1 MSQRFHIGH
10 DQWVKP
16 DDAVKDGSPA
26 EGVAFVAHAGERL
39 DVACGGWRIDDQLDA
54 EEMSVELGIFHSEIR
69 KALIGM
75 FPQTG
80 SMMPIQIEAPTYASE
95 PPHDH
100 VGWRRVIDDRP
111 QKITL

>member
-1 MSQRFHIGH
+1 MSQRFYIPHA
-10 DQWVKP
+10 QWVKP
-16 DDAVKDGSPA
+16 DEAVKEGSPA

-39 DVACGGWRIDDQLDA
+39 DIPCGGWRIDAQLDT
-54 EEMSVELGIFHSEIR
+54 EEMGVELGAFHTEIR
-69 KALIGM
+69 KALIVLH
-75 FPQTG
+75 PQKG

-95 PPHDH
+95 EPHEH